1 MSKGQSVIAS
11 IGTAVPSYRYEQR
24 TIADFM
30 IRYFGLNE
38 EASRKISVIYN
49 KSGIESRHSVLPD
62 FHLNGSSKLFK
73 AEEKNPSLS
82 KRMSVYKQEAVALA
96 AQAVNDCLGSLSKKA
111 LKKVLPV
118 THLITVSC
126 TGMSAP
132 GLDIEL
138 LRQLELSN
146 DVHRTSVNFMGCY
159 AGFHAFRMADNICR
173 SDDEATVMV
182 VLTELCSLHFQPGTD
197 AETMVVNSLF
207 ADGAAALLFSSR
219 KKLKNV
225 KGRMLEVVG
234 FSGEVIHEGATYMTW
249 NPSEE
254 GFLMGLDALV
264 PQVIESHANRMVG
277 DSLRKFNLDREDVS
291 HWVFHPGGRK
301 ILEAAEGSIGLGKE
315 DLKHSYRVLRDFGNM
330 SSPTICFVLQSLL
343 QEGVK
348 GKTREYIF
356 AAGFG
361 PGITIETALF
371 KPVLND

>member
-1 MSKGQSVIAS
+1 MSKAQSVIVS
-11 IGTAVPSYRYEQR
+11 IGTAVPSYRYEQK

-30 IRYFGLNE
+30 IRYFGLDDE
-38 EASRKISVIYN
+38 TSRKVSVIYN
-49 KSGIESRHSVLPD
+49 RSGIESRHSVLPD
-62 FHLNGSSKLFK
+62 FHMNGSTKLFK
-73 AEEKNPSLS
+73 ADEKNPSLS
-82 KRMSVYKQEAVALA
+82 KRMSIYKEEAIALA
-96 AQAVNDCLGSLSKKA
+96 ARAVSDCLGSLSKKV
-111 LKKVLPV
+111 LKKMLPV

-138 LRQLELSN
+138 LRRLELPN

-173 SDDEATVMV
+173 SDSDATVMV

-207 ADGAAALLFSSR
+207 ADGAAALLFSSG
-219 KKLKNV
+219 KKVKNV

-264 PQVIESHANRMVG
+264 PQVIESNANRMV
-277 DSLRKFNLDREDVS
+277 DDALRKFKLDKEDVS
-291 HWVFHPGGRK
+291 HWMFHPGGRK
-301 ILEAAEGSIGLGKE
+301 ILEAAEGSIGLKKE

-343 QEGVK
+343 QDGVK
-348 GKTREYIF
+348 GKNREYIF

-361 PGITIETALF
+361 PGITIETALL